1 MLCQIKLYT
10 QSSKYMQRFSN
21 YIINDSQDELIS
33 YDSSTNRILTHRNSK
48 TRTLNNY
55 IIHGYTNLSDQCIR
69 PNYRDIILLGLT
81 NINIIHT
88 LINTVHSYFGFT
100 YTDKAGETHNMV
112 VYIKSYTN
120 TK

>member
-55 IIHGYTNLSDQCIR
+55 IIHGYTNLSD
-69 PNYRDIILLGLT
+69 
-81 NINIIHT
+81 
-88 LINTVHSYFGFT
+88 
-100 YTDKAGETHNMV
+100 
-112 VYIKSYTN
+112 
-120 TK
+120 